1 MREVQVSKR
10 LPKIL
15 RHDALLFQ
23 VGTTVR
29 RLRKDRDQWEL
40 VLDSEAEGHALY
52 YMDIRPTAI

>member
-1 MREVQVSKR
+1 MSKR